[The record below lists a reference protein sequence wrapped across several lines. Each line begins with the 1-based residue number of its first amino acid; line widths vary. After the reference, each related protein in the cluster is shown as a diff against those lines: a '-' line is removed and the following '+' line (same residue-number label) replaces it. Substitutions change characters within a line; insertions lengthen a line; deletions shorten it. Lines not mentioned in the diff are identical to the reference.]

1 MKFLEQFYAE
11 NRSARKWKTITFARC
26 GGGIME
32 EKKQL
37 PALTTGCNIDK
48 GTFFRFALYD
58 SFIRK
63 KAWRNPALFA
73 LIMSAFALVC
83 FLGRERHEQ
92 AVLIGGVL
100 LGVGLVLPLVWFGM
114 FFASV
119 NRQAKLNGLS
129 PEKTQYTVTLSPEK
143 IHVTKGKE
151 AADFAWESVHLATRV
166 KGCIYLYVSPTRAFL
181 LPDNGQG
188 GRAWELIS
196 AALDPARL
204 RDRTT

>member
-1 MKFLEQFYAE
+1 
-11 NRSARKWKTITFARC
+11 
-26 GGGIME
+26 ME
-32 EKKQL
+32 DKKQT
-37 PALTTGCNIDK
+37 ALTLAGNIDRK
-48 GTFFRFALYD
+48 TFFRFAVYD
-58 SFIRK
+58 SLVRK
-63 KAWRNPALFA
+63 KGWRNPALFSVIMSTFA
-73 LIMSAFALVC
+73 LIC
-83 FLGRERHEQ
+83 FLGRGKHEQ
-92 AVLIGGVL
+92 ALLLGGVL
-100 LGVGLVLPLVWFGM
+100 LGVGLILPLVWFAM

-119 NRQAKLNGLS
+119 RRQAKRSGLS
-129 PEKTQYTVTLSPEK
+129 PSRTQYVVTLSAEK

-166 KGCIYLYVSPTRAFL
+166 KGCIYLYVSPVQAFL